1 MRGKDARGAALL
13 AVCCGLLAGCSPEG
27 GGTDNGG
34 NGANGAEAVA
44 GLLRD
49 DGAPQYLQKVPVVVR
64 HDGRA
69 GGGAA
74 DTRLSLEIALTQA
87 EQEKGLMHRRS
98 LGRGEGMLFPVL
110 PPRAVS
116 FWMKGTPFSLDL
128 LFVRPDGRIAR
139 VAEKAKPGD
148 ATPIFADEPV
158 AAVLELRGGDARALG
173 IGEGDRVSWGRCTLS
188 PGARASEAASFCPP
202 G

>member
-1 MRGKDARGAALL
+1 MRRNGKMGAALL
-13 AVCCGLLAGCSPEG
+13 AACCGLLAGCSPG
-27 GGTDNGG
+27 GDDAG
-34 NGANGAEAVA
+34 NGRDAAGAAKGVA
-44 GLLRD
+44 A
-49 DGAPQYLQKVPVVVR
+49 DGPQYLQKVPVVIR
-64 HDGRA
+64 HRA
-69 GGGAA
+69 GGTE
-74 DTRLSLEIALTQA
+74 TRLSLEIALSQV

-116 FWMKGTPFSLDL
+116 FWMKDTLLPLDL

-139 VAEKAKPGD
+139 IAERAKPGD

-158 AAVLELRGGDARALG
+158 AAVLELRGGDARGLG
-173 IGEGDRVSWGRCTLS
+173 IGEGDRVSWGRCALS
-188 PGARASEAASFCPP
+188 PGAQASEETSFCQK